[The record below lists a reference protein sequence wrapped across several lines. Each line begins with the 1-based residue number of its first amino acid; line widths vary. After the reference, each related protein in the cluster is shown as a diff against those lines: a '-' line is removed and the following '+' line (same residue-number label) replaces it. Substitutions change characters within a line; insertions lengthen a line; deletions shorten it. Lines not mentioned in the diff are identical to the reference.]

1 VAFIFRPLTC
11 HGILTSPRP
20 VAAAMAVIA
29 AIGGWSGRD
38 RRCHPCRRPAGQVRG
53 PVRDELRARWRLG
66 LAVGVSA
73 IVIAFG
79 AQVLGIT
86 ELVVFAAPL
95 LVIQWAFRRYAG
107 IRVTYL
113 QTIRALAQVTEV
125 GGYVQSGHAR
135 RVSTLA
141 VAVGRPLGRR

>member
-1 VAFIFRPLTC
+1 
-11 HGILTSPRP
+11 
-20 VAAAMAVIA
+20 M
-29 AIGGWSGRD
+29 
-38 RRCHPCRRPAGQVRG
+38 
-53 PVRDELRARWRLG
+53 
-66 LAVGVSA
+66 SA